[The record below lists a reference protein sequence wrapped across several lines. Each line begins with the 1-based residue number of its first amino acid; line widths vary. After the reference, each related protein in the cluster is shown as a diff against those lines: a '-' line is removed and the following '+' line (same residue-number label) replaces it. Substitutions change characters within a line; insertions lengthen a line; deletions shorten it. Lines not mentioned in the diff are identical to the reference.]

1 VVRKFW
7 SQFNC
12 DAGRQPIVQ
21 LPALTLDGIPLPAG
35 PVTVECLADTFQANS
50 VVSQPIPLSVASS
63 ESDRHPP
70 AVWSLPAGGRVNIG
84 WDYLTYDCNSAELL
98 RLAKKLN
105 FNSAPGLDG
114 IPAIF
119 TKQLL
124 QYEPLRELVVVVFNT
139 FLRLGSVPTDW
150 TTGLW
155 KAIPKFGDAR
165 KFDVKQQRPIYP

>member
-1 VVRKFW
+1 M
-7 SQFNC
+7 
-12 DAGRQPIVQ
+12 IV
-21 LPALTLDGIPLPAG
+21 T
-35 PVTVECLADTFQANS
+35 
-50 VVSQPIPLSVASS
+50 
-63 ESDRHPP
+63 R
-70 AVWSLPAGGRVNIG
+70 
-84 WDYLTYDCNSAELL
+84 SAELL

-165 KFDVKQQRPIYP
+165 KFDVKQQRPISIMSTVEKIFEALLNITVSPLGCNERSFWCPLNLVFGTAQEFYTTISL